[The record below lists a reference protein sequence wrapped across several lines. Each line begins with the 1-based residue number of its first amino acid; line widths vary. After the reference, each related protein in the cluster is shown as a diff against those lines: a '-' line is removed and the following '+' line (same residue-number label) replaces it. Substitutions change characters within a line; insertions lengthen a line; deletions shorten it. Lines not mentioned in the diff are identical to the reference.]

1 MSDLSLNERCKT
13 TDNAK
18 MLVKEAEDRLNKI
31 ELLDRK
37 FESEK
42 QKLREQ
48 VLIAR
53 ETANIAQFDSYFG
66 EVIPD
71 EAKSNTSN
79 ARFAHTLSPID
90 FKINQIFEVVASS
103 RCQTKP
109 THSPTISLLT
119 VSSSNSSEVNRFK
132 PIKPQ
137 LPEID
142 IKPVPR
148 NVKHFQLENNHQSPA
163 NISTTSPDHTTH
175 DSNVIT
181 SCNQITDKNL
191 FSSKGIPNCEVVD
204 KFIDDVIEWRPMR
217 DLTNDF
223 QE

>member
-1 MSDLSLNERCKT
+1 MIREKGSSVHSKSSPSKSNSSKLSSKIESASSSSSSVRSYLSLNERRKT
-13 TDNAK
+13 TENAK
-18 MLVKEAEDRLNKI
+18 LLVKEAEDRLNKI

-48 VLIAR
+48 VLIAG
-53 ETANIAQFDSYFG
+53 ETANISQFDSYFG
-66 EVIPD
+66 EVITD

-103 RCQTKP
+103 RRQTKL
-109 THSPTISLLT
+109 THSSTIILLT
-119 VSSSNSSEVNRFK
+119 VSSSKGSNSSEVNRFT

-148 NVKHFQLENNHQSPA
+148 NVKHF
-163 NISTTSPDHTTH
+163 
-175 DSNVIT
+175 
-181 SCNQITDKNL
+181 
-191 FSSKGIPNCEVVD
+191 
-204 KFIDDVIEWRPMR
+204 
-217 DLTNDF
+217 
-223 QE
+223 